1 MDRLMKIYAALV
13 LMCISGGLLSAQGG
27 YGVSGVVV
35 DHIGPVAGAAI
46 IEQGTSNGTVAGPDG
61 SFSLTVT
68 GPSAYVE
75 VSCIGYKS
83 QTFEAAMV
91 PSRITLE
98 EDSQVLDEIVVIGY
112 GTVKKDDMTG
122 SVSAIKA
129 EDLNRGAVVN
139 TQDLLKGKVAGLLIT
154 PGDGGPGSGTRI
166 RIRGAASLN
175 ASNDPLVVI
184 DGVPVAQGAGGA
196 MSNPLDLLNPN
207 DIESFSILKDASS
220 AAIYGSRASNG
231 VILITTKKGRGGA
244 PQISYSGS
252 FSIQNITSRV
262 PVMTASQLKDFYSE
276 TFPAGTQTGDRIA
289 QLTGD
294 ADTDWQDHQ
303 YVRQS

>member
-35 DHIGPVAGAAI
+35 DQIGPVAGAAI

-91 PSRITLE
+91 PSRITVE
-98 EDSQVLDEIVVIGY
+98 EDSQVLDEIVVRGY

-175 ASNDPLVVI
+175 ASNDPLIVI

-244 PQISYSGS
+244 PQIS
-252 FSIQNITSRV
+252 
-262 PVMTASQLKDFYSE
+262 
-276 TFPAGTQTGDRIA
+276 
-289 QLTGD
+289 
-294 ADTDWQDHQ
+294 
-303 YVRQS
+303 